1 LDRGEAELAPA
12 TTPTIRRWELGARLR
27 KLRTEAGLTI
37 TDVAE
42 RLLSSPTKI
51 SRLETGDR
59 APQLRDVRDL
69 CEIYGVAPA
78 TVTELMEL
86 ARLAR
91 QSGWWQGY
99 GLRPD
104 TDTYVGLEAS
114 ALKIHSWKPLVVPGL
129 FQIEEYTNAVLR
141 GLGSTWPEFD
151 QEAVVRVREERQKR
165 LLGSEGPEIWAIV
178 DEAALRR
185 EVVPPDLMRA
195 QLERLL
201 TVADLPRVTLQ
212 VLPFS
217 GGAHAG
223 IQGPFVVLEF
233 APDIVGDVVYS
244 EGLAGQFFF
253 EKPDE
258 LKRYRRAFDLLRAA
272 ADGPERT
279 QEVIRRLITSSS

>member
-1 LDRGEAELAPA
+1 M
-12 TTPTIRRWELGARLR
+12 
-27 KLRTEAGLTI
+27 TI

-86 ARLAR
+86 AKLAR

-114 ALKIHSWKPLVVPGL
+114 ALKIHSWEPLVVPGL

-151 QEAVVRVREERQKR
+151 REAVVRVREERQKR
-165 LLGSEGPEIWAIV
+165 LLGPEGPEIWAIV

-201 TVADLPRVTLQ
+201 TVAELPRVTLQ